1 MPKKFVI
8 HEHHATNLHFDLR
21 LEVEG
26 VLVSWA
32 VPKGLSLVPYENRLA
47 IRVSD
52 HKLSYL
58 NFQGTR
64 RKGLR
69 GAGEVCIWDIGEFE
83 ADCNRL
89 DRIDQELST
98 VKFYGNVVR
107 GKFALQ
113 KWSHSSDK
121 WSIIKI
127 DDEFADRSFKLK
139 TVLTPLNGRKHPLF
153 TFTGGYDPLFDCR

>member
-1 MPKKFVI
+1 MHGRFVI

-21 LEVEG
+21 LEIEG
-26 VLVSWA
+26 LLVSWA
-32 VPKGLSLVPYENRLA
+32 VPKGLSLDPRENRLA

-58 NFQGTR
+58 GFEGTR

-83 ADCNRL
+83 AGCTRL
-89 DRIDQELST
+89 DRLDQDLST
-98 VKFYGNVVR
+98 ITFYGKTIA
-107 GKFALQ
+107 GKFMLQ
-113 KWSHSSDK
+113 KWTNSSDK

-127 DDEFADRSFKLK
+127 DDEFADNNFELK
-139 TVLTPLNGRKHPLF
+139 TILAPLNSRKYPLF
-153 TFTGGYDPLFDCR
+153 AYMGIHDPFI